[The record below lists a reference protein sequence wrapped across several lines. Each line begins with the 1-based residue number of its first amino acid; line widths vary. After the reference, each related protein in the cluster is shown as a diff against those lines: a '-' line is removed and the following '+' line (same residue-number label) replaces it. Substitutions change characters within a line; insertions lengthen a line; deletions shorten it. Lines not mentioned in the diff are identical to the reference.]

1 MNQRCNDPQTVLA
14 RLCEEASQD
23 TADVAS
29 RWAMSG
35 AMSLTGEPSGPPRQA
50 PVGVTLRMEQL
61 ATTIGEITGL
71 SIDGPALLGE
81 RAAIA
86 GFTRQGSRSVGGY
99 AQLVESIDKPICI
112 NFARPDDLRSIPAW
126 LQEEIDPNNRKEL
139 FSVLGKS
146 KSEQLMKQADLLGI
160 PLGVPGTEKHKHPA
174 HLTEGK
180 TSNKQ
185 AATTLVIEF
194 GSLWAS
200 PLCGDLLR
208 RSGCRVIKIESV
220 SRPDGARR
228 GPTGFFD
235 LLNGGKESLALD
247 FSDDRSLEL
256 LKKIVKEADVI
267 IEGSRPRALRQLGID
282 AEIEVEDGKVWVSI
296 TGYGRNGPRSKGVAF
311 GDDAAVSGGLFLK
324 DPLCFIA
331 DAVSDPSAGLLAAT
345 LTLSALKSGKG
356 WLIDIPLSAV
366 ANWMLGT
373 GEKPEETAENIIA
386 EPRARKIEINAPTA
400 GRHNSQLENEFS

>member
-14 RLCEEASQD
+14 RLCEETSQD
-23 TADVAS
+23 IADVGS

-35 AMSLTGEPSGPPRQA
+35 AMSLTGEPSGPPRQV

-61 ATTIGEITGL
+61 ATMIGEITGL

-247 FSDDRSLEL
+247 FSDNRSLEL

-267 IEGSRPRALRQLGID
+267 VEGSRPRALRQLGID
-282 AEIEVEDGKVWVSI
+282 AEIEVEAGKVWVSI

-345 LTLSALKSGKG
+345 LALSALKSGKG
-356 WLIDIPLSAV
+356 WLIDIPLSSV

>member
-35 AMSLTGEPSGPPRQA
+35 AMSLTGEPSGPPRQV

-160 PLGVPGTEKHKHPA
+160 PLGVPDTEKHKHPA
-174 HLTEGK
+174 RLTEGK

-345 LTLSALKSGKG
+345 LALSALKSGKG
-356 WLIDIPLSAV
+356 WLIDISLSAV

>member
-35 AMSLTGEPSGPPRQA
+35 AMSLTGEPSGPPRQV
-50 PVGVTLRMEQL
+50 PVGITLRMEQL

-174 HLTEGK
+174 RLTEGK

-345 LTLSALKSGKG
+345 LALSALKSGKG

-373 GEKPEETAENIIA
+373 GEKPEEIAENIIA